1 MIIDSNRI
9 NEIISET
16 IDKELKRVMD
26 ETILHANCFGVRRGL
41 VEYRESEREDILIV
55 ERRSVAAYIYR
66 DEIKK
71 LSNIVSYLIN
81 AGNHQDV
88 YLDLNENGMN
98 FGLAKE
104 FILWIQF
111 SKGNEDAE
119 YLPDCT
125 IINNGVVER
134 IAIAMTI
141 NPIQH
146 SESLFSQLFFHEINH
161 CKEDIERIR
170 NNQPSLSRI
179 IQGTEA
185 KIKYQN
191 VYSNMR
197 IDRIAY
203 LIYNLFVDTELN
215 AFVSQFY
222 SELQD
227 SNTERRQFSEFFKLS
242 MAYKRYD
249 GLIYII
255 EQLDK
260 QKGWEKQ
267 TMRYFNI
274 RFKSVDSFRSWFL
287 GRAKYK
293 ASKMYNKLCKVANLY
308 YDTIEGKI

>member
-81 AGNHQDV
+81 AGNYQDV
-88 YLDLNENGMN
+88 QFDLNANRMN
-98 FGLAKE
+98 FDLSKE
-104 FILWIQF
+104 FVVWIQF
-111 SKGNEDAE
+111 SSGEEEAE
-119 YLPDCT
+119 YLPGFT
-125 IINNGVVER
+125 VINDGVVER
-134 IAIAMTI
+134 VVIAMTI
-141 NPIQH
+141 NPTQH
-146 SESLFSQLFFHEINH
+146 NESLFSQLFFHEINH
-161 CKEDIERIR
+161 CKEDIERIK
-170 NNQPSLSRI
+170 NNQPSLLRTI
-179 IQGTEA
+179 EA
-185 KIKYQN
+185 KIKYQD
-191 VYSNMR
+191 VYNNIR
-197 IDRIAY
+197 IDITAY
-203 LIYNLFVDTELN
+203 LIYSLFVDTELN

>member
-81 AGNHQDV
+81 VGNHQDV
-88 YLDLNENGMN
+88 YLDLNANRMN
-98 FGLAKE
+98 FDLSKE
-104 FILWIQF
+104 FVVWIQF
-111 SKGNEDAE
+111 SSGEEEAE
-119 YLPDCT
+119 YLPSFT
-125 IINNGVVER
+125 VINDGVVER
-134 IAIAMTI
+134 VVIAMTI
-141 NPIQH
+141 NPTQH
-146 SESLFSQLFFHEINH
+146 NESLFSQLFFHEINH
-161 CKEDIERIR
+161 CKEDIERIK
-170 NNQPSLSRI
+170 NNQPSLLRTI
-179 IQGTEA
+179 EA
-185 KIKYQN
+185 KIKYQD
-191 VYSNMR
+191 VYNNIR
-197 IDRIAY
+197 IDITAY
-203 LIYNLFVDTELN
+203 LIYSLFVDTELN